1 MGEGVPRGR
10 QPVVLALLLG
20 ALAVSGTCPAGHTG
34 SSAKV
39 PEAVKPPQPGMT
51 PTPKAARDL
60 FASTVAPM
68 LAETCSPCHVPGGT
82 MYERLP
88 FDRPEV
94 VSSHAEGVRKR
105 LKGENRQTL
114 ERWLATLPAPP
125 PR

>member
-1 MGEGVPRGR
+1 MGRRLFRDG

-20 ALAVSGTCPAGHTG
+20 AMAVGGTCPAGQTRG
-34 SSAKV
+34 DAKA
-39 PEAVKPPQPGMT
+39 PEAVKPPQPVST
-51 PTPKAARDL
+51 PTPAAARDL
-60 FASTVAPM
+60 FTSTVRPM
-68 LAETCSPCHVPGGT
+68 LAETCSPCHVPGGK

-94 VSSHAEGVRKR
+94 VSSNVEGIRRR

-114 ERWLATLPAPP
+114 ERWLATLPAPQ